1 MWALIIPLVQA
12 VSRHTLRGWGAILN
26 LPPFYIS
33 VQQIQISHPRSVYS
47 RVLTKLSLT
56 APPPYCSP
64 HPDLHPGSVAQLKSA
79 AQHLQLGFSLPLVHL
94 GSAPSKPDH
103 SPAHSLRLHCALD
116 QPPCQRSNR
125 ERGAGHSTAN
135 LGEKK
140 KRLQTGC
147 GSAVRR
153 ATACDVT
160 EARLHFP
167 EFCVLPT
174 DCGGGWKRT
183 SRVSTGTSAH
193 RQAALKVPVEN
204 WMRLNIS

>member
-79 AQHLQLGFSLPLVHL
+79 AQHLQHGFSLPLVHL

-140 KRLQTGC
+140 NVCRRDAEVRFAERLLVTSQRHDYISQSSVFSLLTAEEG
-147 GSAVRR
+147 GKERAVSALER
-153 ATACDVT
+153 A
-160 EARLHFP
+160 P
-167 EFCVLPT
+167 I
-174 DCGGGWKRT
+174 G
-183 SRVSTGTSAH
+183 
-193 RQAALKVPVEN
+193 RQL
-204 WMRLNIS
+204 